1 MSPLPPCYIPI
12 NPANADRSEG
22 VGEGGWRGGGRRRGE
37 DEMGRGRRRGEMRE
51 ARRRDH
57 AGRGAEARHG
67 RTDGSFTPGDRTNN
81 SFIFRC
87 RFANSALRD
96 PLGGR

>member
-1 MSPLPPCYIPI
+1 
-12 NPANADRSEG
+12 
-22 VGEGGWRGGGRRRGE
+22 
-37 DEMGRGRRRGEMRE
+37 MRE

-67 RTDGSFTPGDRTNN
+67 QTDGRMDGSFTPGDRTNN

-96 PLGGR
+96 VLHLNICIIALIL

>member
-1 MSPLPPCYIPI
+1 
-12 NPANADRSEG
+12 
-22 VGEGGWRGGGRRRGE
+22 
-37 DEMGRGRRRGEMRE
+37 MRE

-67 RTDGSFTPGDRTNN
+67 RRDGSFTPGDRTKI

-96 PLGGR
+96 PLGGRSRRALHLKVCIIALTL